1 MKPALIVSALMGQ
14 LSEYVAFRESSTPRS
29 DAPLSSRWSSYRH
42 GYSSLLVQPRAAPH
56 HFRVYMRA
64 QTSGPQY
71 EEDVAVSKDLA
82 KIVVTPVAITSC
94 VTVAADM
101 FAPRSEHGWSV
112 ARCCHPRTPLSL
124 ETRILV
130 ECQLPSWVSDNV
142 TGLQNTQSS
151 E

>member
-82 KIVVTPVAITSC
+82 KIVVTPVAVAITSC
-94 VTVAADM
+94 VLLQTCLRHAPNMDGPWRAA
-101 FAPRSEHGWSV
+101 AIREH
-112 ARCCHPRTPLSL
+112 R
-124 ETRILV
+124 
-130 ECQLPSWVSDNV
+130 
-142 TGLQNTQSS
+142 
-151 E
+151 